1 MNKKILLLLVLFF
14 SICVYAGDT
23 VRVKNLTNNP
33 VNRFTFNLFRSIKS
47 DDVKQ
52 NNFVISPMSVSFL
65 LGMLNDGAGG
75 ETRAEISNLL
85 GCNVETFDS
94 LTRATLLNVKSNDD
108 STNMSISNCMI
119 LNDKCRLNNSY
130 QDKIENTYS
139 ALVKNMDFKAPNT
152 LNEINDWCC
161 KKTDGMIPT
170 AIDYI
175 IPDAYAYLLNTVY
188 FNGKWRVQFDKK
200 NTKSEKFIKFDGKS
214 VRMKIMHAKREYKY
228 YKNKIYSTIVMDYH
242 DRKFQM
248 MILLPNKRKR
258 INDILKNMDEHQWNV
273 IADKMNE
280 KDLDVKLPV
289 FTIETNV
296 MLNPVLMNLGL
307 SSAFS
312 LEKADFKNMSC
323 DPLCISSMIHK
334 TKIEVNEQGTKAVSM
349 TETCW
354 LKATKGHFKRH
365 QYKKFYA
372 THPFIF
378 AIKEKGSNTILFI
391 GEFDGTGY

>member
-1 MNKKILLLLVLFF
+1 MKNKNLLLLILFF
-14 SICVYAGDT
+14 SICVHAEDT
-23 VRVKNLTNNP
+23 VQVNNSTNNP

-47 DDVKQ
+47 DNAKQ

-75 ETRAEISNLL
+75 ETRTEISNLL

-94 LTRATLLNVKSNDD
+94 LTSTTLLNVKSNDD

-119 LNDKCRLNNSY
+119 LNDKCKLNNSY
-130 QDKIENTYS
+130 QNKIEKTYS

-161 KKTDGMIPT
+161 KKTGGMMPT

-175 IPDAYAYLLNTVY
+175 CPDAYAYLLNTVY
-188 FNGKWRVQFDKK
+188 FNGKWKHEFIDIF
-200 NTKSEKFIKFDGKS
+200 TKSEDFTKLDGKPLK
-214 VRMKIMHAKREYKY
+214 MKIMHGFGYYQY
-228 YKNKIYSTIVMDYH
+228 YKNKSYSTIVMDYL
-242 DRKFQM
+242 DSKFQM

-258 INDILKNMDEHQWNV
+258 INDILKEMDEHQWNS
-273 IADKMNE
+273 IADKLSE
-280 KDLDVKLPV
+280 RRLDVKIPV
-289 FTIETNV
+289 FTIETKV
-296 MLNPVLMNLGL
+296 ILNPILMNLGL

-323 DPLCISSMIHK
+323 DPLCISSIIHK
-334 TKIEVNEQGTKAVSM
+334 TKIEVNEQGTKAFSITGMDYVGAS
-349 TETCW
+349 
-354 LKATKGHFKRH
+354 KRKFKIPK
-365 QYKKFYA
+365 YKKFYA